1 MQHANKEQQMSR
13 AYSSDDINKLK
24 TLVNEG
30 VQVTQEVTDLKEG
43 LRDTVKAVAEELQI
57 KPSTINKAIR
67 IAFKHDRS
75 KTESEYQELEDLLD
89 AIGHQS

>member
-1 MQHANKEQQMSR
+1 MSR

-24 TLVNEG
+24 TLINEG

-67 IAFKHDRS
+67 IAYKNEFAQVQDSFSAVEEVLQATGR
-75 KTESEYQELEDLLD
+75 DV
-89 AIGHQS
+89 